1 MRYPN
6 PIQSQMQAFSVSSMT
21 RGITGKFF
29 PVIAPT
35 IEPQKPKPRA
45 EAVIPRRRLRRF
57 GRHWQYE
64 LPAIGHL
71 WFQFGIHVERN
82 SETLRASSPS
92 CHTLALRDAH
102 VMSCDR
108 GHSNRY
114 TAYP

>member
-45 EAVIPRRRLRRF
+45 EAVIPRRRLRSDLDGIGNTNCR
-57 GRHWQYE
+57 
-64 LPAIGHL
+64 LLAICG
-71 WFQFGIHVERN
+71 FS
-82 SETLRASSPS
+82 SEFMWNEIVKHFALRLRAA
-92 CHTLALRDAH
+92 TRLRFA
-102 VMSCDR
+102 
-108 GHSNRY
+108 
-114 TAYP
+114 